1 MGIVSQVNEVFLKKQ
16 QAGKRFYLE
25 RFEFERGLGIIE
37 DAFLVTIKSDE
48 CLVIFQIFTNLRF
61 VKRNTI
67 LLRYQDLLLKPN
79 WKPIT
84 KKEYRLQKEIE
95 DTLLSEEIETIEKKI
110 KGKEIKSIRF
120 TEYGDLYISFGN
132 NGSIQAF
139 DDLDIRK
146 GCRELYELLI
156 AEKDDME
163 GFSIQERKGKLI
175 LRQTKECKLIPE
187 KNNIG
192 QRFLL
197 KHID

>member
-1 MGIVSQVNEVFLKKQ
+1 MGIVSQVNEIFLKKQ
-16 QAGKRFYLE
+16 QTGKSFYLE

-37 DAFLVTIKSDE
+37 DAFLVTIKSE
-48 CLVIFQIFTNLRF
+48 GCFVIFQIFTNLRF
-61 VKRNTI
+61 VRRNTI
-67 LLRYQDLLLKPN
+67 LLRYEDLFLKPN

-84 KKEYRLQKEIE
+84 KKEYRSQKEIE
-95 DTLLSEEIETIEKKI
+95 NTMLSKEIELIEKKY

-120 TEYGDLYISFGN
+120 TEFGDLHISFGN

-139 DDLDIRK
+139 DDLDIRI
-146 GCRELYELLI
+146 GCRELYELLVV
-156 AEKDDME
+156 ENNDME
-163 GFSIQERKGKLI
+163 GFSIQEKRGKLI
-175 LRQTKECKLIPE
+175 LRETKECKLIPE